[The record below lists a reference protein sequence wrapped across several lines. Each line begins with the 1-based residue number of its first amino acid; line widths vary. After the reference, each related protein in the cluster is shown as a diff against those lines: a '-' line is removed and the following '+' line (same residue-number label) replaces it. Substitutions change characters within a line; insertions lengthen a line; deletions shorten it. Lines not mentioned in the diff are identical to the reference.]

1 MQKELEELWS
11 QLAVP
16 DSYEPL
22 GVPARPA
29 SSCKRQPA
37 SFGDRILGSAAGGDW
52 DSRFREQ
59 APNPKTSARR
69 TIETFATARCFGPAG
84 AGRSLEYP
92 CMMFIRGESSMTFTI
107 HARKNDQCIV
117 TVRISA
123 AVAVDKARTLQKLG
137 WQVHVTD
144 SSGRQFDP
152 PDFDLLLSIARE
164 TA

>member
-1 MQKELEELWS
+1 VTSNFVLKQTMQKELEELWS

-59 APNPKTSARR
+59 APNPKHQRVALSKRSQPRDVLDQQGLVAR
-69 TIETFATARCFGPAG
+69 
-84 AGRSLEYP
+84 
-92 CMMFIRGESSMTFTI
+92 
-107 HARKNDQCIV
+107 
-117 TVRISA
+117 
-123 AVAVDKARTLQKLG
+123 
-137 WQVHVTD
+137 
-144 SSGRQFDP
+144 
-152 PDFDLLLSIARE
+152 
-164 TA
+164 